1 MGKSVIAEESVSDY
15 VASLYGARK
24 WQIGLIIG
32 QLTAQRDYI
41 VHLVRTPEQT
51 NEEQNEEKRL
61 KSIDDVDDNWAIEHA
76 HQVSRMLTGGLEVL
90 GVFVFGP
97 PDMLTKAQGKL
108 RQLVYM
114 IYKKT
119 SIKVDAFFHAQE
131 AISSRV
137 ILQICSQTKKMTC
150 KTLDASDPKAT
161 VQPAELKYQAFTSKW
176 TTLRTQIFIDTK
188 FLIPAKLGKATLHTQ
203 LVESLSTTLHG
214 ISNGI
219 CTIDGK
225 ILPMEQQLVISE
237 KQGKA
242 SHHATNKS
250 DEPLAVEIFVEM
262 SSWGSCPKPVASETV
277 GCMYM
282 RGNIQCRAYVNQK
295 SSCGEALQA
304 LKRDAVRSM
313 LSRCEVLCEDIL
325 DAQQQENKASLDG
338 TWACPK
344 RVFTP
349 LKGPVCVCDYM
360 FQDETTQD
368 SFDRLSELMDVT
380 PDIEDIEISE
390 IIPGV
395 AQVEEISRKFSA
407 ERDRLTSSGKNQSEE
422 SSSSKS
428 SFTVIGLLV
437 GAVSALVA
445 AGAAL
450 FLGDQN

>member
-61 KSIDDVDDNWAIEHA
+61 KSITDVDDNWAIEHA

-90 GVFVFGP
+90 GLFVFGP

-137 ILQICSQTKKMTC
+137 ILQICSQTKKITC

-262 SSWGSCPKPVASETV
+262 
-277 GCMYM
+277 
-282 RGNIQCRAYVNQK
+282 
-295 SSCGEALQA
+295 A

-422 SSSSKS
+422 LSSRYRSEIMK
-428 SFTVIGLLV
+428 
-437 GAVSALVA
+437 
-445 AGAAL
+445 
-450 FLGDQN
+450 